1 VGELL
6 MTTFDER
13 EKAFE
18 KKFAIDEELRFKAT
32 VRRNKL
38 LALWAAEKMGMNA
51 SEAEAYA
58 RDVIKSNVEAHGD
71 ENLTRKILADFAA
84 KKIGQ
89 SEHQVRCALT
99 ELLALARKQIAGE
112 SEKARL

>member
-1 VGELL
+1 

-38 LALWAAEKMGMNA
+38 LALWAAGKMGMNA
-51 SEAEAYA
+51 AEAEDYA
-58 RDVIKSNVEAHGD
+58 RDIIKSGVEAHGED
-71 ENLTRKILADFAA
+71 ALTRKIMADFAA
-84 KKIGQ
+84 KNVAQ
-89 SEHQVRCALT
+89 SEHQVQRVVG
-99 ELLALARKQIAGE
+99 EMLALARKQIAAE
-112 SEKARL
+112 AEKAAR